1 MSLTL
6 MNGTTRRYFH
16 ADQGVEMLYG
26 LEIDDFYNL
35 IRFPPEQYWEFEQFL
50 IHRIGRTQMWQ
61 SQRERRARSE
71 MSAWTIIK
79 EDWRLFLSRR
89 IGKLML
95 LFTLLLI
102 VLMLLSFI
110 GERP

>member
-71 MSAWTIIK
+71 MSAWAAIK
-79 EDWRLFLSRR
+79 EEWRIFLSRPAGR
-89 IGKLML
+89 LLVILVFVLATFML
-95 LFTLLLI
+95 W
-102 VLMLLSFI
+102 VV
-110 GERP
+110 GGAR